1 MSSTVTLLKT
11 SAITAITADLT
22 AAVASSASAASSS
35 ASAASSSA
43 SAASSSATAAAS
55 SAASASSS
63 AASAANAIANTYKGG
78 VAGGS
83 VPATSALAGDYYR
96 ITAEGTAQSKTWAAG
111 DLAIYN
117 GTSGSWTQIV
127 GYNVDLAT
135 LAAQRNALAPA
146 QALSGNGTAGSTLT
160 LASVPS
166 GDQTWA
172 FDIDVPASAPSAANG
187 IYNAG
192 GDFSGANTFGAY
204 IAPTTGILYLN
215 QYAASAPNFRQ
226 AVTASSI
233 VTTYGGTRIRCVI
246 AIASG
251 VLTLRINDVA
261 QTLTETTGGTPPAW
275 GATLASGVVFV
286 GKLSSANY
294 YFSGAIR
301 LLGIENYALSTAQQT
316 YVYQTGSW
324 PAADFGQGVNDSG
337 TTVYAGAQMI
347 NGANSTFAS
356 DSGWWTMTG
365 GTNIAAGVANF
376 VASSTI
382 SRASILTI
390 GKRYRA
396 TFTLT
401 ASGGTFKVQDGA
413 SFFLTGLTTGAQ
425 SFEFTAAGTSFGI
438 SSVGATG
445 TVDNLTITPLGLLV
459 AHDWSGYTGGP
470 QVIDVSGNGAD
481 LNLPGDG
488 VSSGVVPTLPGATP
502 SPFRATRT
510 SSGYLIG
517 DQVVIPPGCSVEI
530 WAKGNGT
537 FSLGDSSGTPASIVN
552 AQTAPTNLS
561 PITQAGYVTA
571 TRKLYLTLGTAT
583 SVTVRV
589 IFHAA

>member
-146 QALSGNGTAGSTLT
+146 QALSFNGTAGSTLT
-160 LASVPS
+160 LTSTPS

-172 FDIDVPASAPSAANG
+172 FDVQVPVSNPAAGMG
-187 IYNAG
+187 IFNAG
-192 GDFSGANTFGAY
+192 GNYGASGTFGAF
-204 IAPTTGILYLN
+204 ISVGGLLTIDQFGATGSDYREATSAGFVSA
-215 QYAASAPNFRQ
+215 YAGTVVRLIIKLSRGALSGNPRGAHHPPGLVPGAS
-226 AVTASSI
+226 
-233 VTTYGGTRIRCVI
+233 
-246 AIASG
+246 
-251 VLTLRINDVA
+251 
-261 QTLTETTGGTPPAW
+261 PPAW
-275 GATLASGVVFV
+275 GASLANGTVYL
-286 GKLSSANY
+286 GKMSSAGSY
-294 YFSGAIR
+294 LFTGTIR
-301 LLGIENYALSTAQQT
+301 PIGIENYALSTAQET
-316 YVYQTGSW
+316 YVYQTGSF
-324 PAADFGQGVNDSG
+324 PASDYGASGAPAG
-337 TTVYAGAQMI
+337 TTVTAGA
-347 NGANSTFAS
+347 
-356 DSGWWTMTG
+356 
-365 GTNIAAGVANF
+365 F
-376 VASSTI
+376 V
-382 SRASILTI
+382 I
-390 GKRYRA
+390 GKKYRIVSVG
-396 TFTLT
+396 TTSFT
-401 ASGGTFKVQDGA
+401 GIGA
-413 SFFLTGLTTGAQ
+413 SANTVGV
-425 SFEFTAAGTSFGI
+425 EFTATG
-438 SSVGATG
+438 VGTG
-445 TVDNLTITPLGLLV
+445 TGTAIAIGLIV
-459 AHDWSGYTGGP
+459 CHDWAEYAGGP

-561 PITQAGYVTA
+561 PIAQGGYVTA
-571 TRKLYLTLGTAT
+571 TRKLYLTLGSAT

-589 IFHAA
+589 NFKSA